1 MWKLVSLLLLV
12 LTCNHAWAAPSR
24 QSTDFNRWLH
34 DEAAPAL
41 AEKLSQHPKFKGSNV
56 AFSPAHLNQL
66 TTAKNQLYQ
75 DVEQVLTH
83 NILSA
88 GRNNIVSA
96 TSGSKCLRSD
106 HSAAYIIGIAISAA
120 NSNAHTVQ
128 IKLLDYDLGVW
139 MSGIS
144 YRWRGQLSR
153 SQLALL
159 KRPANTIA
167 NGSVAAPYAQ
177 HQKTETVSHLLQ
189 QIQCALPAGVD
200 GLIYLRNDYPAGI
213 ELSAA
218 GIIRDVRQQ
227 LSTRSQWIFTTE
239 RGEAT
244 WLMELRQEQASQQL
258 PPQWV
263 ILMTQV
269 EKPNASRIVASSYIE
284 NGQEHLTAAHDTDRI
299 QAAEALTG
307 NPDTGDLPAVHQNQP
322 LLGQLSW
329 KRSRSCTSKK
339 SDCVEVTV
347 ELAADAYVMLFRT
360 HNRKLKPASCD
371 ASARIRQRGA
381 LHYQISLPAHS
392 PLPTGVYAVAST
404 DKRAFDRLRKAIEAA
419 PGACQGGRTQASS
432 WLTSAAQSLANQSEF
447 DWQSLHLQKVSGR
460 LREIKEVR

>member
-1 MWKLVSLLLLV
+1 MWKLGSLLLLV
-12 LTCNHAWAAPSR
+12 LACSHAWSAPSR
-24 QSTDFNRWLH
+24 QSTDFSRWLH

-66 TTAKNQLYQ
+66 AATKNQLYQ
-75 DVEQVLTH
+75 DIEQVLTH

-96 TSGSKCLRSD
+96 TSSSKCLRSD

-120 NSNAHTVQ
+120 NSSAHTVQ

-139 MSGIS
+139 VSGIS

-153 SQLALL
+153 TQLTLL

-167 NGSVAAPYAQ
+167 NGSVAAPYAL
-177 HQKTETVSHLLQ
+177 HQQPETVSHLLQ

-213 ELSAA
+213 ELSSANIA
-218 GIIRDVRQQ
+218 RDVRQK

-239 RGEAT
+239 RSEAA

-263 ILMTQV
+263 ILLTQV
-269 EKPNASRIVASSYIE
+269 DKPNAPRIVASSYIKS
-284 NGQEHLTAAHDTDRI
+284 GRDHQAPPGDTDTIR
-299 QAAEALTG
+299 AEETLTEYAG
-307 NPDTGDLPAVHQNQP
+307 MGDLPAVNEDQP

-329 KRSRSCTSKK
+329 KRSRSCTNKK
-339 SDCVEVTV
+339 RDCVEITV
-347 ELAADAYVMLFRT
+347 DLEADAYVMLFRT

-371 ASARIRQRGA
+371 RSARIRQRGE
-381 LHYQISLPAHS
+381 LRYQISLPAHS
-392 PLPTGVYAVAST
+392 PLPTGVYAVASA
-404 DKRAFDRLRKAIEAA
+404 DKRAFNRLRTAIEAA
-419 PGACQGGRTQASS
+419 PGACQSGKTQASS
-432 WLTSAAQSLANQSEF
+432 WLTSTARSLSNQSGF

-460 LREIKEVR
+460 LREIREAR